1 MKNKKTNLHGTIVL
15 AFGIAWLICG
25 GADLAAVENGS
36 AVLTK
41 LALDPV
47 SAKESILDSLTSG
60 SVYNYKAMEAFKA
73 LPASARAAIV
83 SAGLGWIKAYVETA
97 EFQTAYGEYRAKEK
111 PETPAVRPAQDE
123 QIKKQKA
130 EFEKQVVEM
139 RKSMAGLDAATKESM
154 DNSIKEM
161 RAQMEAME
169 KDPQQ
174 KELMRQM
181 TEMARSEDKKKYEEQ
196 LADWDSKFPADPRL
210 LIKKRINAFLAASAG
225 VDFAAKLAVLG
236 DKMVFINGDYEQKPP
251 EWKVCFR
258 AGKEATD
265 AARAFAKTWLTELEK
280 K

>member
-60 SVYNYKAMEAFKA
+60 SVYNYKTMEAFKA

-236 DKMVFINGDYEQKPP
+236 DKMVFVNGDYEQKPP

>member
-236 DKMVFINGDYEQKPP
+236 DKMVFVNGDYEQKPP